1 MEQVNLI
8 IIFLEPKNNKNNGEN
23 ILLEQ
28 SDENKKK
35 INKKFQINLKKHFNL
50 NNERND
56 LNKVIFQNSNKIN
69 NQIYKN
75 KDLNLLLIQ
84 IKNMLI

>member
-35 INKKFQINLKKHFNL
+35 INKKFQINQKKHFNL

-56 LNKVIFQNSNKIN
+56 LNKVIFQN
-69 NQIYKN
+69 
-75 KDLNLLLIQ
+75 
-84 IKNMLI
+84 